1 MDSFYKIL
9 VLSATSFY
17 KRAIPQGISL
27 RLTDDTDVRICLTFP
42 ATLVFYFMVFL
53 VRLSGFIIVLIKFII
68 VLTKFIIVL
77 TKFIIV
83 LTKFIIVLTKFIMVL
98 TKFIIVLIK
107 FIKARKIA
115 LLTLF
120 YRKRLKKMCKI
131 KILMEISP
139 PQYFMALQ
147 VFMRFSFFKN

>member
-27 RLTDDTDVRICLTFP
+27 RLTNDTDVRICLTFP

-77 TKFIIV
+77 TKSIIV
-83 LTKFIIVLTKFIMVL
+83 LTKFIIVL

-120 YRKRLKKMCKI
+120 YRKRLKKMCNI
-131 KILMEISP
+131 KILMGIRPLSILWLYRYLCVF
-139 PQYFMALQ
+139 YF
-147 VFMRFSFFKN
+147 

>member
-27 RLTDDTDVRICLTFP
+27 RLTNDTDVRICLTFP

-83 LTKFIIVLTKFIMVL
+83 L
-98 TKFIIVLIK
+98 IK

-120 YRKRLKKMCKI
+120 YRKRLKKMCDI
-131 KILMEISP
+131 KILMGIRP